1 MLIRLKEKAHLTL
14 RHTHTHKKKSIS
26 LHYYFMLESGRVPKD
41 YNSST

>member
-1 MLIRLKEKAHLTL
+1 MLIRLKEKVHLTF
-14 RHTHTHKKKSIS
+14 RHTHTKKSIS